1 MNKERLEEIKKQFVF
16 GEESERIFD
25 EFIGK
30 WKDHEESTTKM
41 KWQERYKS
49 GGGIEGEVTWILVIG
64 WDEGNQ
70 GEIIRLNP
78 TIRQSDLDKALNY
91 SITAMQNA
99 LERWAKEEEAK

>member
-25 EFIGK
+25 EFIEK
-30 WKDHEESTTKM
+30 WKDHKEPAPKMNWLEKYETEEGVK
-41 KWQERYKS
+41 
-49 GGGIEGEVTWILVIG
+49 GEVTWMLVVG

-70 GEIIRLNP
+70 GEIIKLNP